1 MTTVNAYHDDDD
13 DNDNDE
19 DDEADDDDDDD
30 DDDDEEEDDLSH
42 GCFHCINN
50 MTLLHMAHPL
60 QTWNDERISWDPAQF
75 CGISQVSI
83 PKAFLWKPDIFIFEM

>member
-1 MTTVNAYHDDDD
+1 MKIKDHPHHPHD
-13 DNDNDE
+13 E
-19 DDEADDDDDDD
+19 DDDDDD